1 MSEPW
6 KEAFDHIHAE
16 EALKLHTKEYLQKKV
31 YRPKKSFR
39 PLYGG
44 LITVFC
50 LMALVIFGGY
60 GLYMT
65 PTAYISID
73 INPSMELSI
82 NRFDKVIAVDGYND
96 DGNQLAETADVTH
109 MNYLDAVNKI
119 ISDEDV
125 SGYLSSDGVLSLTV
139 AGENDSQCQ
148 RILSDMEECTSG
160 HENARCHMGNTEE
173 MEAAH
178 GAGLSLGKYRALLR
192 LQELDPQVTAEDVKD
207 MSMREIW
214 NWIDSL
220 AGESESGSQNSG
232 DTTSGNGQHH
242 GEGAGHS
249 HQHDE

>member
-1 MSEPW
+1 MSDPW

-31 YRPKKSFR
+31 YRPKKSYR

-44 LITVFC
+44 VITAVC
-50 LMALVIFGGY
+50 LMALVFFGGY

-73 INPSMELSI
+73 INPSMELTI
-82 NRFDKVIAVDGYND
+82 NRFDKVIAVEGYND
-96 DGNQLAETADVTH
+96 DGNQMAETADVIH

-119 ISDEDV
+119 ISEEVV
-125 SGYLSSDGVLSLTV
+125 SGYLSADGALSLTV
-139 AGENDSQCQ
+139 AGDSDSQCQ

-160 HENARCHMGNTEE
+160 HENARCHMGDRSE

-178 GAGLSLGKYRALLR
+178 DVGLSFGKYKAFLR
-192 LQELDPQVTAEDVKD
+192 LQELDPQVSAEDVKD

-214 NWIDSL
+214 DWIDRL
-220 AGESESGSQNSG
+220 EGETKSSSQSSDDTFSGHG
-232 DTTSGNGQHH
+232 EHH
-242 GEGAGHS
+242 GEEAGHS